1 MEYTSIVNNVCFPL
15 CIDLLALDMRQDV
28 EEWLVWMLHAT
39 QEVKMFRERIIN
51 QYQSLSPSYKKI
63 ADFVLQ
69 SYHKVAF
76 LSASRL
82 AKHLGVDVAT
92 VTRFAQHLEYTGY
105 TQFVREVQDVVR
117 AEWKVA
123 RWPIDRNLEG
133 VDDPFERTLW
143 QDWINLE
150 DGIRNLSFE
159 TARGILDAVR
169 QADRIFL
176 SAEAAVGALAEAFG
190 SYLRMIKP
198 NVVVLRGGLFE
209 AALHLKSLAPGDVVI
224 GLGFTRYAY
233 DATRALAWARKR
245 GATAIGIIAQP
256 DCLITT
262 EAELL
267 LVCSSSPSY
276 MPSLTSM
283 AAVLYALYHVLSHE
297 DEVSHRAHLQTFQDT
312 YEWLTEGTARGD
324 VETSPEEARL

>member
-1 MEYTSIVNNVCFPL
+1 
-15 CIDLLALDMRQDV
+15 
-28 EEWLVWMLHAT
+28 
-39 QEVKMFRERIIN
+39 MFRDRIIDE
-51 QYQSLSPSYKKI
+51 YQTLSPSYKKI

-82 AKHLGVDVAT
+82 AQHLGVDVAT

-117 AEWKVA
+117 AEWRET

-150 DGIRNLSFE
+150 EGIRNLSFE
-159 TARGILDAVR
+159 NARAILDAVR
-169 QADRIFL
+169 QANRIFL

-209 AALHLKSLAPGDVVI
+209 AALHLKSLGPGDVVI

-233 DATRALAWARKR
+233 DATRVLAWARKS
-245 GATAIGIIAQP
+245 GAAAIGIIAQP

-262 EAELL
+262 EADLL
-267 LVCSSSPSY
+267 LVCSSNLAY

-283 AAVLYALYHVLSHE
+283 AAVLYAMYNVLSHE
-297 DEVSHRAHLQTFQDT
+297 DEESHSADLRTFQDT
-312 YEWLTEGTARGD
+312 YEWLTEGTARG
-324 VETSPEEARL
+324 EIRTSPEEARL